1 MLEDGFYKATKG
13 MTSLEEI
20 FRVVFN
26 NESDDLPPRSAD
38 EVIALCEDKDAGS
51 HMKTGLPEIAKRT
64 TALEV
69 DTQIFKAP
77 STTPVLEGES
87 YRIRFDPNT
96 IEVEPNRIE
105 DFFHAYQS
113 IREKMGRPL
122 ASTLFDSFANFITET
137 VQQLKVS
144 RGAEFVEFSLT
155 VKEDKV
161 IILMETLLPLTYPAS
176 LVPLGRETGIR
187 LLNHLGINMDIGK
200 QTKIME
206 DLPVKDRAYRKRS
219 SLIEFLIP
227 QSSPL
232 RSSVTYKRHAETYDF
247 EHYLSRIKQGEI
259 DKN

>member
-1 MLEDGFYKATKG
+1 
-13 MTSLEEI
+13 
-20 FRVVFN
+20 
-26 NESDDLPPRSAD
+26 
-38 EVIALCEDKDAGS
+38 
-51 HMKTGLPEIAKRT
+51 
-64 TALEV
+64 
-69 DTQIFKAP
+69 
-77 STTPVLEGES
+77 VLEGEF

-96 IEVEPNRIE
+96 IEAEPNRIE
-105 DFFHAYQS
+105 DFFHAYQG
-113 IREKMGRPL
+113 IRERLGQPIAPNL
-122 ASTLFDSFANFITET
+122 LDYFADFIIKT
-137 VQQLKVS
+137 VRQLHIS

-187 LLNHLGINMDIGK
+187 LLNHLGIRMDIGE
-200 QTKIME
+200 QTKIVE

-232 RSSVTYKRHAETYDF
+232 RPSATYKRHAEVCDF
-247 EHYLSRIKQGEI
+247 EGYLSRIKQGEI

>member
-20 FRVVFN
+20 FRVVFCS
-26 NESDDLPPRSAD
+26 ESDDLSPRSAD

-51 HMKTGLPEIAKRT
+51 YMKIGLPEIAKKT
-64 TALEV
+64 TMLEA

-77 STTPVLEGES
+77 STTPVLEGEF

-105 DFFHAYQS
+105 DFFHAYQG
-113 IREKMGRPL
+113 IRERLGQPIAPNL
-122 ASTLFDSFANFITET
+122 LDYFADFIIKT
-137 VQQLKVS
+137 VRQLHIS

-161 IILMETLLPLTYPAS
+161 IILLETLLLRTYPAS
-176 LVPLGRETGIR
+176 PVPLGRETGIR
-187 LLNHLGINMDIGK
+187 LLNHLGIRMDIGER
-200 QTKIME
+200 TKIME

-227 QSSPL
+227 QASPL
-232 RSSVTYKRHAETYDF
+232 RSSATYKRYIEVYDF
-247 EHYLSRIKQGEI
+247 EHYLSRIKQGGI